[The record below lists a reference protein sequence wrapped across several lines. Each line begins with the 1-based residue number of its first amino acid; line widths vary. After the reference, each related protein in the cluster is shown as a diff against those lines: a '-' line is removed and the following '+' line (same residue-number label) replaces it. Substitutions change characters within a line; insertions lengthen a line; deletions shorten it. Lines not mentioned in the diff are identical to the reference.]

1 MMGSI
6 MYYTITNK
14 NKQTKHTTMK
24 NILIILAAATTLVSC
39 DSKKFEVP
47 VGYMTVPVYA
57 SDIEKYKADQAK

>member
-1 MMGSI
+1 
-6 MYYTITNK
+6 
-14 NKQTKHTTMK
+14 MK

-57 SDIEKYKADQAK
+57 SDIEAVNAAKNAK